1 MELVTFYKFCIT
13 ESDIINKKKIVGLTL
28 SAIFFIA
35 LGTGVNEIQKDF
47 TELNDRISVLSDE
60 KEILEMGKRDLK
72 QSVLSERK
80 RVKELEKEISDKNIT
95 IDGYEQSLKNI
106 NEENIQLQSEID
118 SLLQSISYT
127 QVEENI
133 QVDAESTES
142 VAFEQP
148 VVTSTGMTMNVEATA
163 YSTNQ
168 PELSS
173 YTATGIDLRQNP
185 YVVAVDPS
193 FIPLGS
199 TIYIEGYGTFIAGDT
214 GGAIVGNRIDIH
226 LTDLNACYNFGRRSM
241 QIQVVFPQ

>member
-1 MELVTFYKFCIT
+1 M
-13 ESDIINKKKIVGLTL
+13 
-28 SAIFFIA
+28 
-35 LGTGVNEIQKDF
+35 
-47 TELNDRISVLSDE
+47 R
-60 KEILEMGKRDLK
+60 
-72 QSVLSERK
+72 
-80 RVKELEKEISDKNIT
+80 KEISDKNIT

-118 SLLQSISYT
+118 VLLNSISYS
-127 QVEENI
+127 QVEESSLVN
-133 QVDAESTES
+133 AESTQD
-142 VAFEQP
+142 ATFEEP
-148 VVTSTGMTMNVEATA
+148 VVKSASEGMGMTMNVEATA

>member
-1 MELVTFYKFCIT
+1 M
-13 ESDIINKKKIVGLTL
+13 TL
-28 SAIFFIA
+28 SAVFFIA

-47 TELNDRISVLSDE
+47 VDLNERISVLSDE
-60 KEILEMGKRDLK
+60 KEILETGKRELEE
-72 QSVLSERK
+72 SVLSEK
-80 RVKELEKEISDKNIT
+80 NVVEELKKEISDKNIT

-118 SLLQSISYT
+118 VLLNSISYS
-127 QVEENI
+127 QVEESSLVN
-133 QVDAESTES
+133 AESTQD
-142 VAFEQP
+142 ATFEEP
-148 VVTSTGMTMNVEATA
+148 VVKSANEGMGMTMNVEATA

-214 GGAIVGNRIDIH
+214 GVAIVGNRIDIH

>member
-1 MELVTFYKFCIT
+1 M
-13 ESDIINKKKIVGLTL
+13 TL
-28 SAIFFIA
+28 SAVFFIA

-47 TELNDRISVLSDE
+47 VDLNERISVLSDE
-60 KEILEMGKRDLK
+60 KEILETGKRELEE
-72 QSVLSERK
+72 SVLSEK
-80 RVKELEKEISDKNIT
+80 NVVEELKKEISDKNIT

-118 SLLQSISYT
+118 VLLNSISYS
-127 QVEENI
+127 QVEESSLVN
-133 QVDAESTES
+133 AESTQD
-142 VAFEQP
+142 ATFEEP
-148 VVTSTGMTMNVEATA
+148 VVKSANEGMGMTMNVEATA

>member
-1 MELVTFYKFCIT
+1 M
-13 ESDIINKKKIVGLTL
+13 TL
-28 SAIFFIA
+28 SAVFFIA

-47 TELNDRISVLSDE
+47 VDLNERISVLSDE
-60 KEILEMGKRDLK
+60 KEILETGKRELEE
-72 QSVLSERK
+72 SVLSEK
-80 RVKELEKEISDKNIT
+80 NVVEELRKEISDKNIT

-118 SLLQSISYT
+118 VLLNSISYS
-127 QVEENI
+127 QVEESSLVN
-133 QVDAESTES
+133 AESTQD
-142 VAFEQP
+142 ATFEEP
-148 VVTSTGMTMNVEATA
+148 VVKSANEGMGMTMNVEATA

>member
-1 MELVTFYKFCIT
+1 MKEKKRK

-60 KEILEMGKRDLK
+60 KEILEMGKRELEE
-72 QSVLSERK
+72 SVLSEK
-80 RVKELEKEISDKNIT
+80 KVVDELRKEISDKNIT
-95 IDGYEQSLKNI
+95 IEEYEHNLRNI
-106 NEENIQLQSEID
+106 DEEKIQLQSEID

-133 QVDAESTES
+133 PVNAESTES
-142 VAFEQP
+142 VAFEKP

>member
-1 MELVTFYKFCIT
+1 M
-13 ESDIINKKKIVGLTL
+13 TL
-28 SAIFFIA
+28 SAVFFIA

-47 TELNDRISVLSDE
+47 VDLNERISVLSDE
-60 KEILEMGKRDLK
+60 KEILETGKRELEE
-72 QSVLSERK
+72 SVLSEK
-80 RVKELEKEISDKNIT
+80 NVVEELRKEISDKNIT
-95 IDGYEQSLKNI
+95 IDGYEQRLKNI
-106 NEENIQLQSEID
+106 SEENIQLQSEID
-118 SLLQSISYT
+118 VLLNSISYS
-127 QVEENI
+127 QVEDSSLVN
-133 QVDAESTES
+133 AESTQD
-142 VAFEQP
+142 ATFEEP
-148 VVTSTGMTMNVEATA
+148 VVKSTNDGMGMTMNVEATA

>member
-1 MELVTFYKFCIT
+1 MH
-13 ESDIINKKKIVGLTL
+13 
-28 SAIFFIA
+28 
-35 LGTGVNEIQKDF
+35 
-47 TELNDRISVLSDE
+47 DRISVLSDE

-80 RVKELEKEISDKNIT
+80 RVKELEKEISDNDIT
-95 IDGYEQSLKNI
+95 IDGYMKTLDNVNK
-106 NEENIQLQSEID
+106 ENIQLQSEID
-118 SLLQSISYT
+118 SLSQSASQT
-127 QVEENI
+127 QVEESNVMI
-133 QVDAESTES
+133 AEATEN
-142 VAFEQP
+142 VVVEEP
-148 VVTSTGMTMNVEATA
+148 VVKSTSTGMTMNVEATA

-173 YTATGIDLRQNP
+173 HTATGIDLRQNP

>member
-1 MELVTFYKFCIT
+1 M
-13 ESDIINKKKIVGLTL
+13 
-28 SAIFFIA
+28 
-35 LGTGVNEIQKDF
+35 
-47 TELNDRISVLSDE
+47 NDRISVLSDE
-60 KEILEMGKRDLK
+60 KEILEMGKRELEE
-72 QSVLSERK
+72 SVLSEK
-80 RVKELEKEISDKNIT
+80 KVVDELRKEISDKNIT
-95 IDGYEQSLKNI
+95 IEEYEQNLRNI
-106 NEENIQLQSEID
+106 DEEKIQLQSEID

-133 QVDAESTES
+133 PVNAESTES

>member
-1 MELVTFYKFCIT
+1 MH
-13 ESDIINKKKIVGLTL
+13 
-28 SAIFFIA
+28 
-35 LGTGVNEIQKDF
+35 
-47 TELNDRISVLSDE
+47 DRISVLSDE
-60 KEILEMGKRDLK
+60 KEILEIGKRELEE
-72 QSVLSERK
+72 SVLSEK
-80 RVKELEKEISDKNIT
+80 KVVDELRKEISDKNIT

-118 SLLQSISYT
+118 VLLNSISYT
-127 QVEENI
+127 QVDESSSVN
-133 QVDAESTES
+133 AESTES

-241 QIQVVFPQ
+241 QIKVVFPQ

>member
-1 MELVTFYKFCIT
+1 M
-13 ESDIINKKKIVGLTL
+13 
-28 SAIFFIA
+28 
-35 LGTGVNEIQKDF
+35 
-47 TELNDRISVLSDE
+47 SDE
-60 KEILEMGKRDLK
+60 KEILETGKRELEE
-72 QSVLSERK
+72 SVLSEK
-80 RVKELEKEISDKNIT
+80 NVVEELRKEISDKNIT
-95 IDGYEQSLKNI
+95 IDGYEQRLKNI

-118 SLLQSISYT
+118 VLLNSISYS
-127 QVEENI
+127 QVEDSSLVN
-133 QVDAESTES
+133 AESTQD
-142 VAFEQP
+142 ATFEEP
-148 VVTSTGMTMNVEATA
+148 VVKSTNDGMGMTMNVEATA

>member
-1 MELVTFYKFCIT
+1 M
-13 ESDIINKKKIVGLTL
+13 
-28 SAIFFIA
+28 
-35 LGTGVNEIQKDF
+35 
-47 TELNDRISVLSDE
+47 SDE
-60 KEILEMGKRDLK
+60 KEILETDKRELEE
-72 QSVLSERK
+72 SVLSERK
-80 RVKELEKEISDKNIT
+80 RVKELEKEISDNDIT
-95 IDGYEQSLKNI
+95 IDGYMKTLDNVNK
-106 NEENIQLQSEID
+106 ENIQLQSEID
-118 SLLQSISYT
+118 SLSQSASQT
-127 QVEENI
+127 QVEESNVMI
-133 QVDAESTES
+133 AEATEN
-142 VAFEQP
+142 VVVEEP
-148 VVTSTGMTMNVEATA
+148 VVKSTSAGFNMTVEATA

-199 TIYIEGYGTFIAGDT
+199 TIYIEGLGTFIAGDT

>member
-1 MELVTFYKFCIT
+1 M
-13 ESDIINKKKIVGLTL
+13 
-28 SAIFFIA
+28 
-35 LGTGVNEIQKDF
+35 
-47 TELNDRISVLSDE
+47 SDE
-60 KEILEMGKRDLK
+60 KEILETGKRELEE
-72 QSVLSERK
+72 SVLSEK
-80 RVKELEKEISDKNIT
+80 KVVDELRKEISDKNIT
-95 IDGYEQSLKNI
+95 IDGYEQRLKNI
-106 NEENIQLQSEID
+106 SEENIQLQSEID
-118 SLLQSISYT
+118 VLLNSISYS
-127 QVEENI
+127 QVEDSSLVN
-133 QVDAESTES
+133 AESTQD
-142 VAFEQP
+142 ATFEEP
-148 VVTSTGMTMNVEATA
+148 VVKSTNDGMGMTMNVEATA

>member
-1 MELVTFYKFCIT
+1 MH
-13 ESDIINKKKIVGLTL
+13 
-28 SAIFFIA
+28 
-35 LGTGVNEIQKDF
+35 
-47 TELNDRISVLSDE
+47 DRISVLSDE
-60 KEILEMGKRDLK
+60 KEILEMGKRELEE
-72 QSVLSERK
+72 SVLSEK
-80 RVKELEKEISDKNIT
+80 KVVDELRKEISNKNIT

-118 SLLQSISYT
+118 VLLNSISYS
-127 QVEENI
+127 QVEESSLVN
-133 QVDAESTES
+133 AESTQD
-142 VAFEQP
+142 ATFEEP
-148 VVTSTGMTMNVEATA
+148 VVKSASEGMGMTMNVEATA

>member
-1 MELVTFYKFCIT
+1 MH
-13 ESDIINKKKIVGLTL
+13 
-28 SAIFFIA
+28 
-35 LGTGVNEIQKDF
+35 
-47 TELNDRISVLSDE
+47 DRISVLSDE

-80 RVKELEKEISDKNIT
+80 RVKELEKEISDNDIT
-95 IDGYEQSLKNI
+95 IDGYMKTLDNVNK
-106 NEENIQLQSEID
+106 ENIQLQSEID
-118 SLLQSISYT
+118 SLSQSASQT
-127 QVEENI
+127 QVEESNVMI
-133 QVDAESTES
+133 AEATEN
-142 VAFEQP
+142 VVVEEP
-148 VVTSTGMTMNVEATA
+148 VVKSTSAGFNMTVEATA

-199 TIYIEGYGTFIAGDT
+199 TIYIEGYGTFIAGDI

>member
-1 MELVTFYKFCIT
+1 MH
-13 ESDIINKKKIVGLTL
+13 
-28 SAIFFIA
+28 
-35 LGTGVNEIQKDF
+35 
-47 TELNDRISVLSDE
+47 DRISVLSDE
-60 KEILEMGKRDLK
+60 KEILEMGKRELEE
-72 QSVLSERK
+72 SVLSEK
-80 RVKELEKEISDKNIT
+80 KVVDELRKEISDKNIT
-95 IDGYEQSLKNI
+95 IEEYEQNLRNI
-106 NEENIQLQSEID
+106 DEEKIQLQSEID

-133 QVDAESTES
+133 PVNAESTES

>member
-1 MELVTFYKFCIT
+1 M
-13 ESDIINKKKIVGLTL
+13 
-28 SAIFFIA
+28 
-35 LGTGVNEIQKDF
+35 
-47 TELNDRISVLSDE
+47 NDRISVLSDE

-80 RVKELEKEISDKNIT
+80 RVKELEKEISDNDIT
-95 IDGYEQSLKNI
+95 IDGYMKTLDNVNK
-106 NEENIQLQSEID
+106 ENIQLQSEID
-118 SLLQSISYT
+118 SLSQSASQT
-127 QVEENI
+127 QVEESNVMI
-133 QVDAESTES
+133 AEATEN
-142 VAFEQP
+142 VVVEEP
-148 VVTSTGMTMNVEATA
+148 VVKSTSAGFNMTVEATA

>member
-1 MELVTFYKFCIT
+1 M
-13 ESDIINKKKIVGLTL
+13 
-28 SAIFFIA
+28 
-35 LGTGVNEIQKDF
+35 
-47 TELNDRISVLSDE
+47 SDE
-60 KEILEMGKRDLK
+60 KEILETDKRELEE
-72 QSVLSERK
+72 SVLSERK
-80 RVKELEKEISDKNIT
+80 RVKELEKEISDNDIT
-95 IDGYEQSLKNI
+95 IDGYMKTLDNVNK
-106 NEENIQLQSEID
+106 ENIQLQSEID
-118 SLLQSISYT
+118 SLSQSASQT
-127 QVEENI
+127 KVEESNVMI
-133 QVDAESTES
+133 AEATEN
-142 VAFEQP
+142 VVVEEP
-148 VVTSTGMTMNVEATA
+148 VVKSTSAGFNMTVEATA

-199 TIYIEGYGTFIAGDT
+199 TIYIEGLGTFIAGDT

>member
-1 MELVTFYKFCIT
+1 M
-13 ESDIINKKKIVGLTL
+13 TL
-28 SAIFFIA
+28 SAVFFIA

-47 TELNDRISVLSDE
+47 VDLNERISVLSDE
-60 KEILEMGKRDLK
+60 KEILETGKRELEE
-72 QSVLSERK
+72 SVLSEK
-80 RVKELEKEISDKNIT
+80 NVVEELRKEISDKNIT

-118 SLLQSISYT
+118 VLLNSISYS
-127 QVEENI
+127 QVEDSSLVN
-133 QVDAESTES
+133 AESTQD
-142 VAFEQP
+142 ATFEEP
-148 VVTSTGMTMNVEATA
+148 VVKSTNDGMGMTMNVEATA